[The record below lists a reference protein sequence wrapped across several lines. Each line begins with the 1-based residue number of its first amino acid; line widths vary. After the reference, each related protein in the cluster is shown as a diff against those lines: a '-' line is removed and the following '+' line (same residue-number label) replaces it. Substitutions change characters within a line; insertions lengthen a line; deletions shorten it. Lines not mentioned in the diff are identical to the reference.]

1 MIADASVRAKP
12 KQPVLAEQVFDFSV
26 TRKISA
32 TLK

>member
-12 KQPVLAEQVFDFSV
+12 KQPVLPSQVFDFSI
-26 TRKISA
+26 TRKVSA